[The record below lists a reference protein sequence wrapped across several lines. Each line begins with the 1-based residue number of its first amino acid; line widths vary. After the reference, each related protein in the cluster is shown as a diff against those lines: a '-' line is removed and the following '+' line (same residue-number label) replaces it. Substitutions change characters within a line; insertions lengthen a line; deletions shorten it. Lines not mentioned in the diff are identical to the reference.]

1 VIWVLVVMK
10 VSLQANFND
19 SNVDANQLNNQRQ
32 LEVSIS
38 VNIGQ
43 TDKNVPLN
51 LCLVLDH
58 SASMNGKPLEM
69 VKRAAIGLVDRL
81 KEGDRLSIVA
91 FDHRAKVL
99 IPNQILENPEWTKQQ
114 IAYLSADGG
123 TAIDE
128 GLRLGIEQLAKGKQE
143 NISQV
148 FLLTDGENEHGDNNR
163 CLKLAQLAAN
173 HNLTLNALGFG
184 DHWNQDILE
193 RIADTSGGTLSYIQ
207 RPDEAIEAFNRLFK
221 RAQSIGL
228 TNAHL
233 LFQLMPNV
241 RLAKLKP
248 IAQVSPD
255 TIELPIQLEANGRFS
270 VRLGDLMLDT
280 ERVVLAN
287 LYMGKLPVGKQAIT
301 NLQIKYS
308 DPAQNYT
315 GLYSENMPVYME
327 VQEVYKPRLNS
338 NVQKSIL
345 ILAKYRQTQLA
356 EAKLQKGDH
365 AGAVTMLHTAAKTA
379 LQMGDNSAATV
390 LQTSATRLQM
400 GEKLSETDRKRTY
413 IVSKTILQDFNHDIN
428 KSVN

>member
-1 VIWVLVVMK
+1 
-10 VSLQANFND
+10 
-19 SNVDANQLNNQRQ
+19 
-32 LEVSIS
+32 
-38 VNIGQ
+38 
-43 TDKNVPLN
+43 
-51 LCLVLDH
+51 
-58 SASMNGKPLEM
+58 
-69 VKRAAIGLVDRL
+69 
-81 KEGDRLSIVA
+81 
-91 FDHRAKVL
+91 
-99 IPNQILENPEWTKQQ
+99 
-114 IAYLSADGG
+114 
-123 TAIDE
+123 
-128 GLRLGIEQLAKGKQE
+128 
-143 NISQV
+143 
-148 FLLTDGENEHGDNNR
+148 
-163 CLKLAQLAAN
+163 
-173 HNLTLNALGFG
+173 
-184 DHWNQDILE
+184 
-193 RIADTSGGTLSYIQ
+193 
-207 RPDEAIEAFNRLFK
+207 
-221 RAQSIGL
+221 
-228 TNAHL
+228 
-233 LFQLMPNV
+233 MPNV